1 MHLELCYR
9 VFAVL
14 LCFPT
19 WMEATGDPN
28 KCAGD
33 RGDLLAL
40 CQSAPRSCKELL
52 SKGEFLS
59 GWYTIY
65 LPGCWPLRVFC
76 DMDTDGGGWLV
87 FQKRLDGSVDF
98 YRTWNDYKKG
108 FGNQLSEF
116 WLGNENIHLLTREGE
131 HQLRVDLVDFDDRKT
146 FAHYQSFQLRG
157 EEEKYQLVLGQ
168 FLSGTAGDSMT
179 FHSGQRFST
188 HDNDNDTGT
197 QNCAVTVHGGWWY
210 ANCYKSNLNGG
221 YPIGDRKGQVYG
233 IDWATGKGVGTSYK
247 RTEMKI
253 R

>member
-116 WLGNENIHLLTREGE
+116 WLGNENIHLLTREGNPAFD
-131 HQLRVDLVDFDDRKT
+131 LGIRVEGKLDLV
-146 FAHYQSFQLRG
+146 YNES
-157 EEEKYQLVLGQ
+157 
-168 FLSGTAGDSMT
+168 
-179 FHSGQRFST
+179 
-188 HDNDNDTGT
+188 
-197 QNCAVTVHGGWWY
+197 
-210 ANCYKSNLNGG
+210 
-221 YPIGDRKGQVYG
+221 
-233 IDWATGKGVGTSYK
+233 
-247 RTEMKI
+247 
-253 R
+253 